1 MPFSVADLPAA
12 TAFYTSLGLSEVD
25 GWDSG
30 HERGVVLGT
39 SRGAFVE
46 LVSPGTR
53 PDPALALEVADVD
66 EAFARVS
73 ASEVLAGPHRYP
85 RGHYGFEVRD
95 PAGARVL
102 VWKEKA

>member
-30 HERGVVLGT
+30 HERGVVLRAGD
-39 SRGAFVE
+39 GAFVE
-46 LVSPGTR
+46 LVSPGTGH
-53 PDPALALEVADVD
+53 DPALAFEVADVD
-66 EAFARVS
+66 EAFTRVP
-73 ASEVLAGPHRYP
+73 ASEVLVGPHRYP
-85 RGHYGFEVRD
+85 RGHHGFEVRG

-102 VWKEKA
+102 VWREKS